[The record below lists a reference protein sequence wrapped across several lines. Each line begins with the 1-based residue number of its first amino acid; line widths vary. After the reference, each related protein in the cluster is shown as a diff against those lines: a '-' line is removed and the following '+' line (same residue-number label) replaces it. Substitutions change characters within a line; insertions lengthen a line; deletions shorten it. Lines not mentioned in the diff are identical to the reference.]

1 MVIYK
6 TCTINICLRKDNV
19 SPLAT
24 WCNGEII
31 AVYSANYTY
40 MQIHCVD
47 EVKVSVTVRGTFNK
61 SIMASGCQSRD
72 N

>member
-1 MVIYK
+1 MYF
-6 TCTINICLRKDNV
+6 CLRKDNA

-24 WCNGEII
+24 ECNGEII

-47 EVKVSVTVRGTFNK
+47 EVKVSYCYSAWYT
-61 SIMASGCQSRD
+61 Q
-72 N
+72 